1 MLTPHEF
8 KRTRAARPRP
18 DLGGDDL
25 ADLGT
30 TCWCVGRIST
40 DKHLSIG
47 KAHAVRPK
55 NWFVLAASGGPC
67 GPPSVAVSVWLAVL
81 VAAST
86 GRRRGRPPWWRPSV
100 WLVYWLAVLAAGV
113 RPPCWWSVRG
123 GVRPWPWWPFSW
135 PLAAFR
141 PSAGPLVRRGPFVA
155 LGGPCGPC
163 VLALSVGSISA
174 AACTRRRWCAVLVL
188 ACLVAPSVV
197 AVAVSLA
204 VLAGVAG
211 VGVIAPCRGPWS
223 VSLAASM
230 GRRVVVCWWCHC
242 AVPCWAVCRVRP
254 SVLVSAVVGRW
265 PSVRPCWC
273 AGVRSVAGG
282 RFLPCSVAVAARLG
296 RRWCW
301 CPSLVLA
308 ARVGL
313 VLGLADWLAVWA
325 LPVVAAVAGG
335 ACACGGACLFQRAS
349 ARAGWRWAVCGAFR
363 GGGVRLPCLWWSLLV
378 SHQRRPW
385 PSV

>member
-30 TCWCVGRIST
+30 TGWYVGRFST

-47 KAHAVRPK
+47 KAHAVLPK
-55 NWFVLAASGGPC
+55 IGLYWPPVVGPC

-100 WLVYWLAVLAAGV
+100 VGWCAGWRSLPLV
-113 RPPCWWSVRG
+113 SVRRAG
-123 GVRPWPWWPFSW
+123 GRSVAGVRPWPWWPFSW

-155 LGGPCGPC
+155 RGGPFGPC
-163 VLALSVGSISA
+163 VLALSFGSIPPPLVA
-174 AACTRRRWCAVLVL
+174 RRRWCAVLVL
-188 ACLVAPSVV
+188 ACLVC
-197 AVAVSLA
+197 AV
-204 VLAGVAG
+204 GGRGGRVAG
-211 VGVIAPCRGPWS
+211 RPCWCRWC
-223 VSLAASM
+223 
-230 GRRVVVCWWCHC
+230 RCHC
-242 AVPCWAVCRVRP
+242 AVPWPVARVAGRQYGPPCGGVLVVSLRRALLGRVPFP
-254 SVLVSAVVGRW
+254 SVRAGVRRGRSLAV
-265 PSVRPCWC
+265 SVRPCWC
-273 AGVRSVAGG
+273 AGVRSVAGV
-282 RFLPCSVAVAARLG
+282 RFLPFSLPVVARLG

-325 LPVVAAVAGG
+325 LPVAGG
-335 ACACGGACLFQRAS
+335 G
-349 ARAGWRWAVCGAFR
+349 GWRCLRLRWC
-363 GGGVRLPCLWWSLLV
+363 LPC
-378 SHQRRPW
+378 Q
-385 PSV
+385 